1 MTQWSALALS
11 AKKSLVNLVRFTMSA
26 ITKAKEVVD
35 WVDFIDFW
43 FDVDV
48 AWTRSRMFIFIG
60 SLRDQDH
67 VGLVRQYGRDAL
79 PDQRMIVHAQH
90 TNY

>member
-60 SLRDQDH
+60 SLRDQSR
-67 VGLVRQYGRDAL
+67 VGEKHFHLASADGKEAET
-79 PDQRMIVHAQH
+79 ICF
-90 TNY
+90 

>member
-11 AKKSLVNLVRFTMSA
+11 AKKSAVNLVRFTMSA

-43 FDVDV
+43 FDVD
-48 AWTRSRMFIFIG
+48 G
-60 SLRDQDH
+60 SHTMAMIATLCPLM
-67 VGLVRQYGRDAL
+67 VGWS
-79 PDQRMIVHAQH
+79 
-90 TNY
+90 